1 MNNTIYL
8 SGTHRTGKTY
18 LATIAAHCLSIN
30 FKEANL
36 SDAYRQLNT
45 SPQSSITPAMYL
57 PIQELMLARMNSSCI
72 QTAKIVD
79 RSHVDLAAY
88 AIYHL
93 RNNPELSSWL
103 TDYVDRCLSSI
114 DKDAVIVSVP
124 ISTLN
129 IEDTSKSFTKDS
141 AQAIEDI
148 LQGLYLHPLLKAK
161 VVHVPV
167 QTTKIYERVQVIDDV
182 LQEQKSTNKGS
193 NLSTSGR
200 LNRTGFVGDS
210 EAIKLLDI
218 LAHESN
224 LPTTGRK
231 P

>member
-18 LATIAAHCLSIN
+18 LAHIAAHCLSIN
-30 FKEANL
+30 FKEAKL
-36 SDAYRQLNT
+36 SEVYGQLNT
-45 SPQSSITPAMYL
+45 QPQSVLAPTMYL
-57 PIQELMLARMNSSCI
+57 PIQELMLVRMNSNSI
-72 QTAKIVD
+72 NSARIVD

-93 RNNPELSSWL
+93 RNNPELNSWL

-124 ISTLN
+124 ISSLN

-148 LQGLYLHPLLKAK
+148 LQGLYLHPTLKAK
-161 VVHVPV
+161 IVRVPV
-167 QTTKIYERVQVIDDV
+167 QTTKIYERVQIIDDI
-182 LQEQKSTNKGS
+182 LQEQKLTNKVSDTTIIGTTNTAGFYIDS
-193 NLSTSGR
+193 TYVPSVNLLG
-200 LNRTGFVGDS
+200 V
-210 EAIKLLDI
+210 
-218 LAHESN
+218 
-224 LPTTGRK
+224 K

>member
-8 SGTHRTGKTY
+8 SGTHRTGKSY

-36 SDAYRQLNT
+36 TAVYSELNT
-45 SPQSSITPAMYL
+45 TPQSNIAPSMYL
-57 PIQELMLARMNSSCI
+57 PIQELMLARMNSSYI
-72 QTAKIVD
+72 KSSKIVD

-88 AIYHL
+88 AIYHV
-93 RNNPELSSWL
+93 RNNPEFNTWL
-103 TDYVDRCLSSI
+103 TDYVERCLSSI

-124 ISTLN
+124 ISSLN

-161 VVHVPV
+161 VVHIPV
-167 QTTKIYERVQVIDDV
+167 QTTKLYERVQVIDDI
-182 LQEQKSTNKGS
+182 LQEQRFKDKGDNPFIINTLS
-193 NLSTSGR
+193 N
-200 LNRTGFVGDS
+200 NTGVYIDS
-210 EAIKLLDI
+210 AYIAPITLLGEH
-218 LAHESN
+218 L
-224 LPTTGRK
+224 
-231 P
+231 